1 MNKVFYI
8 SADNADVFY
17 VRASNAQAAE
27 KRLLEDVG
35 KYLFKRNLAGKKNP
49 STPNTI
55 GKNIIVEY
63 AVHKSITTAKLD
75 IEDITA
81 AAFIFSNQG
90 KKYWKEWVITE
101 EDVRE
106 NNALRD

>member
-8 SADNADVFY
+8 SADTADVFY
-17 VRASNAQAAE
+17 VRASNKAAAKE
-27 KRLLEDVG
+27 LLLKNVG
-35 KYLFKRNLAGKKNP
+35 KYLFKRKLASKKNP
-49 STPNTI
+49 SSPGMI

-63 AVHKSITTAKLD
+63 AVRKDITTAKLN

-90 KKYWKEWVITE
+90 KKYWKDWTITE
-101 EDVRE
+101 EDV
-106 NNALRD
+106 LD